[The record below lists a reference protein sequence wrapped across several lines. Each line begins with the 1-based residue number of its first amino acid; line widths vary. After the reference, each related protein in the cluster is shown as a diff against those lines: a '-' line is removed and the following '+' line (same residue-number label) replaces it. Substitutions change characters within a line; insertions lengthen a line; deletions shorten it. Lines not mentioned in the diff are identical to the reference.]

1 MRLHSG
7 TAVTASFD
15 PGFLKIE
22 EHSAKDAA
30 PDATAVGRLRA
41 NALDVLIVHDVVA
54 PQALAVLCDRLES
67 NAVGFEMTEFPGPFR
82 SFFYGRNL
90 NLNAP
95 ELDDYFAAEPRFR
108 AAVARLGEGLS
119 LDLIARTS
127 DVLSSFD
134 QGRRYC
140 AAAGRTAA
148 ERHFFATLRGHLD
161 GGYIPAHFDNEQSL
175 RPSYRHIAG
184 QIRSDI
190 FSFVLTLAT
199 AEQGGQLELFNLR
212 ASDHAG
218 EFRNADG
225 GRGALDLTTVE
236 KVALP
241 IPAGSM
247 VLVNSGRLLHQVSPV
262 QGARKRWTM
271 CSFMALSATPD
282 EVLCW
287 G

>member
-1 MRLHSG
+1 MLSHCGMALR
-7 TAVTASFD
+7 ASFD
-15 PGFLKIE
+15 AGFLKVE

-30 PDATAVGRLRA
+30 PDATAIGRLRA
-41 NALDVLIVHDVVA
+41 NAFDVLIVHDVVA
-54 PQALAVLCDRLES
+54 PQALAVLRDRLES
-67 NAVGFEMTEFPGPFR
+67 NAADFEMTEFPGPFR

-95 ELDDYFAAEPRFR
+95 ELDDYFTAEPLFR
-108 AAVARLGEGLS
+108 AAITRLGEGLS
-119 LDLIARTS
+119 LDLIAQTS
-127 DVLSSFD
+127 QVLSSFD
-134 QGRRYC
+134 QGRRYR
-140 AAAGRTAA
+140 AAAGRTAG
-148 ERHFFATLRGHLD
+148 EQHFFATLRGHLD

-190 FSFVLTLAT
+190 FSYVLTLAA

-225 GRGALDLTTVE
+225 GRGTLDLTTVE

-247 VLVNSGRLLHQVSPV
+247 VLVNSGRLLHQVSRV